1 MLKRFHFP
9 CCVDLRD
16 AIELLLCNEVEEA
29 KPNKGRDAGKLLQK
43 GLAALAK
50 QPHQALGVDIGA
62 NTQEIRKAYK
72 KLALKFVLFIMRAKY
87 SSTN

>member
-1 MLKRFHFP
+1 M
-9 CCVDLRD
+9 RD
-16 AIELLLCNEVEEA
+16 AIELLLCSEMEESKA
-29 KPNKGRDAGKLLQK
+29 AKGRDAGKLLQK

-72 KLALKFVLFIMRAKY
+72 KLALKLV
-87 SSTN
+87 